1 MAEIALGGNTV
12 SINRAR
18 FKRWIELEEIREDI
32 FKAVERSDVDEIA
45 DFILLYLSTALNI
58 DIDQIVDLPWKEV
71 ATAYSISV
79 LINHNVRLLPFMK
92 FSKKQLEDER
102 DVWDYDGRLWYSYAN
117 KIAEKYHWTLDYIA
131 ELEVDD
137 AFAMIQEI
145 LVSDQISKEWEWM
158 LSDKSVGYDEAT
170 KKSRY
175 IELPRPDWMKPIPKP
190 PKKVKIP
197 KFMLPVGNIVRYTTR
212 QDVAN

>member
-18 FKRWIELEEIREDI
+18 FKSWIELEEIREDI

-145 LVSDQISKEWEWM
+145 LVSDQISKEWEWL

-175 IELPRPDWMKPIPKP
+175 IEFPRPDWMKPIPKP
-190 PKKVKIP
+190 PKKEKIP